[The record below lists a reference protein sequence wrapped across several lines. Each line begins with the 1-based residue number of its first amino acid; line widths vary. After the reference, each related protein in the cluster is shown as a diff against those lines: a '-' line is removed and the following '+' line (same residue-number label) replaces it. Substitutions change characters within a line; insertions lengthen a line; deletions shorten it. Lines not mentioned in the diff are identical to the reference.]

1 MDYVTRIPHRLV
13 AGAIKPKIIPVASSG
28 VNSMNHFDRELDIAH
43 ENKVSTLPTGIRPL
57 IEAKNVWK
65 TYGKNVVLE
74 RLSVK
79 VNAGEFIT
87 MVGTSGCGKSTF
99 LKMLL
104 GMENPTSGSLL
115 LDGKP
120 IPDEPDQSR
129 GIVFQQY
136 SVFPHLTALE
146 NVMLAKEFEQS
157 LLFGKLF
164 GSAKRKVTDESKMLL
179 NAVGLE
185 TATNRYPHEL
195 SGGMKQ
201 RLAIA
206 QALIRKPRILLLDE
220 PFGALDPGIRADMH
234 QLILSLWREYKLTIF
249 MVTHD
254 LSEGF
259 YLGTRLWVFDKL
271 RRDPHSPEA
280 YGASIT
286 YDLPVTRAAAE
297 IPKELTL

>member
-1 MDYVTRIPHRLV
+1 MTVMTQV
-13 AGAIKPKIIPVASSG
+13 Q
-28 VNSMNHFDRELDIAH
+28 
-43 ENKVSTLPTGIRPL
+43 PL
-57 IEAKNVWK
+57 IKAKNLWK
-65 TYGKNVVLE
+65 KYGSNVVLE
-74 RLSVK
+74 GLNIT
-79 VNAGEFIT
+79 VNTGEFIT

-104 GMENPTSGSLL
+104 GMEEPTSGELL

-120 IPDEPDQSR
+120 IPNEPDQSR

-136 SVFPHLTALE
+136 SVFPHLTVLE
-146 NVMLAKEFEQS
+146 NVIIAREFEHS
-157 LLFGKLF
+157 PLIGKLF
-164 GSAKRKVTDESKMLL
+164 GGKKKSVVEEAKALL
-179 NAVGLE
+179 DSVGL
-185 TATNRYPHEL
+185 TPAINKYPHEL

-206 QALIRKPRILLLDE
+206 QALIRQPRILLLDE

-234 QLILSLWREYKLTIF
+234 QLILKLWKDHKLTVF

-280 YGASIT
+280 FGASIT
-286 YDLPVTRAAAE
+286 YDIPVTRKNTEARGIDMLSEIKAAE
-297 IPKELTL
+297 IAL

>member
-1 MDYVTRIPHRLV
+1 MT
-13 AGAIKPKIIPVASSG
+13 IIP
-28 VNSMNHFDRELDIAH
+28 FDKTILEEKRAKHMPMIQ
-43 ENKVSTLPTGIRPL
+43 
-57 IEAKNVWK
+57 AKNLWK
-65 TYGKNVVLE
+65 TYGDNVVLE
-74 RLSVK
+74 RLNIN

-104 GMENPTSGSLL
+104 GMEVPSSGELL

-120 IPDEPDQSR
+120 IRTEPDQSR

-136 SVFPHLTALE
+136 SVFPHLSVLE
-146 NVMLAKEFEQS
+146 NVIIAREFEHS
-157 LLFGKLF
+157 PLLGKLF
-164 GSAKRKVTDESKMLL
+164 GKQKRKVVDEAKALL
-179 NAVGLE
+179 ESVGLSH
-185 TATNRYPHEL
+185 ALHRYPHEL

-206 QALIRKPRILLLDE
+206 QALIRQPRILLLDE

-234 QLILSLWREYKLTIF
+234 QLILKLWQEHQLTVF

-271 RRDPHSPEA
+271 RRDNQAPTA
-280 YGASIT
+280 YGANIT
-286 YDLPVTRAAAE
+286 YDLPITKRSAE
-297 IPKELTL
+297 MPAELKKITQETNER

>member
-1 MDYVTRIPHRLV
+1 MQPMIQAQHL
-13 AGAIKPKIIPVASSG
+13 
-28 VNSMNHFDRELDIAH
+28 
-43 ENKVSTLPTGIRPL
+43 
-57 IEAKNVWK
+57 WK
-65 TYGKNVVLE
+65 KYDGNVVLE
-74 RLSVK
+74 RLNVR
-79 VNAGEFIT
+79 VDAGEFIT

-99 LKMLL
+99 LKILL
-104 GMENPTSGSLL
+104 GMEAPTSGLLL

-120 IPDEPDQSR
+120 ISNEPDQSR

-136 SVFPHLTALE
+136 SVFPHLSALE
-146 NVMLAKEFEQS
+146 NVIIAREFEKS
-157 LLFGKLF
+157 LLIGKLF
-164 GSAKRKVTDESKMLL
+164 GKQKKNVVDEAKELLES
-179 NAVGLE
+179 VGL
-185 TATNRYPHEL
+185 TAAAHKYPHEL

-206 QALIRKPRILLLDE
+206 QALFRKPRILLLDE

-234 QLILSLWREYKLTIF
+234 QLMLKLWREHKLTIF

-271 RRDPHSPEA
+271 RRDPQAPEA

-286 YDLPVTRAAAE
+286 YDLPVTRKTTE
-297 IPKELTL
+297 IPDALKATELAL

>member
-1 MDYVTRIPHRLV
+1 MS
-13 AGAIKPKIIPVASSG
+13 IIQ
-28 VNSMNHFDRELDIAH
+28 
-43 ENKVSTLPTGIRPL
+43 
-57 IEAKNVWK
+57 AKNLWK
-65 TYGKNVVLE
+65 TYGDNIVLE
-74 RLSVK
+74 RLNIS

-104 GMENPTSGSLL
+104 GMESPSSGELL

-136 SVFPHLTALE
+136 SVFPHLTVLE
-146 NVMLAKEFEQS
+146 NVIIAREFEHS
-157 LLFGKLF
+157 PLLGKLF
-164 GSAKRKVTDESKMLL
+164 GSRKRLVVEEAKQLLESI
-179 NAVGLE
+179 GL
-185 TATNRYPHEL
+185 THATNRYPHEL

-206 QALIRKPRILLLDE
+206 QALIRQPRILLLDE

-234 QLILSLWREYKLTIF
+234 QLILDLWRKHQLTIF

-271 RRDPHSPEA
+271 RRDAHAPTA

-286 YDLPVTRAAAE
+286 YDLPVTRNKTQV
-297 IPKELTL
+297 PTELKTFAQEPQDF

>member
-1 MDYVTRIPHRLV
+1 MISFDKNNLADQGVRIQPM
-13 AGAIKPKIIPVASSG
+13 IQ
-28 VNSMNHFDRELDIAH
+28 
-43 ENKVSTLPTGIRPL
+43 
-57 IEAKNVWK
+57 AKNLWK
-65 TYGKNVVLE
+65 KYGDNTVLE
-74 RLSVK
+74 RMNVS

-104 GMENPTSGSLL
+104 GMEPPSSGHLL
-115 LDGKP
+115 LDGNP

-136 SVFPHLTALE
+136 SVFPHLTVLQ
-146 NVMLAKEFEQS
+146 NVIIAREFEHS
-157 LLFGKLF
+157 PWLGKLF
-164 GSAKRKVTDESKMLL
+164 GKAKQQVIAEAQALLES
-179 NAVGLE
+179 VGL
-185 TATNRYPHEL
+185 THALNRYPHEL

-234 QLILSLWREYKLTIF
+234 QLILSLWREHQLTVF

-259 YLGTRLWVFDKL
+259 YLGTRLWVFDKV
-271 RRDPHSPEA
+271 RRDNQAPNA

-286 YDLPVTRAAAE
+286 YDLPVARRTNPLPDALQE
-297 IPKELTL
+297 IAQPFPDNQAPENQSHETQ

>member
-1 MDYVTRIPHRLV
+1 MQPMIQAQHL
-13 AGAIKPKIIPVASSG
+13 
-28 VNSMNHFDRELDIAH
+28 
-43 ENKVSTLPTGIRPL
+43 
-57 IEAKNVWK
+57 WK
-65 TYGKNVVLE
+65 KYDGNVVLE
-74 RLSVK
+74 RLNVR
-79 VNAGEFIT
+79 VDAGEFIT

-99 LKMLL
+99 LKILL
-104 GMENPTSGSLL
+104 GMEAPTSGLLL

-120 IPDEPDQSR
+120 ISNEPDQSR

-136 SVFPHLTALE
+136 SVFPHLSALE
-146 NVMLAKEFEQS
+146 NVIIAREFEKS
-157 LLFGKLF
+157 LLIGKLF
-164 GSAKRKVTDESKMLL
+164 GKQKQNVVDEAKELLES
-179 NAVGLE
+179 VGL
-185 TATNRYPHEL
+185 TAAAHKYPHEL

-206 QALIRKPRILLLDE
+206 QALFRKPRILLLDE

-234 QLILSLWREYKLTIF
+234 QLMLKLWREHKLTIF

-271 RRDPHSPEA
+271 RRDPQAPEA

-286 YDLPVTRAAAE
+286 YDLPVTRKTTEIPDALKAAE
-297 IPKELTL
+297 LAL